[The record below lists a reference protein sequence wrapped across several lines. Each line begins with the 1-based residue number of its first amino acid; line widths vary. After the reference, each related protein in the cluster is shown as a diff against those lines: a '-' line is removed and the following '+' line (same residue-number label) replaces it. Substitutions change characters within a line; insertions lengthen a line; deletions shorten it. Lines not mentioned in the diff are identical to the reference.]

1 MDYTSRYDSPS
12 QSHSYGGAES
22 NSEPLEWKGQ
32 VVVDEDKNDQQ
43 DKIDQ
48 ELKRLPPRELIDRVR
63 QLLLKPLLQ

>member
-48 ELKRLPPRELIDRVR
+48 ELKCGNFS
-63 QLLLKPLLQ
+63 